1 MEHPPS
7 RRRRKLGHSSPELP
21 SPASPLRPPPITTT
35 AVVSLFIQRSG
46 LKNWSRLEMVRSV
59 KSHHHEDEEL
69 VPRRATDCSSQ
80 IDVKSTD
87 QKTNAVRSKHSETEQ
102 RRRSKINERFQILR
116 DLIPQ
121 NDQKRD
127 KASFLLEVIQYIQF
141 LQEKL
146 QMYEGS
152 YQGWSQEPTKLMP
165 WRNNCGPVESFIDQ
179 SQLMRNGSGQEDSI
193 VVTPAMLTN
202 AQNSVESDLG
212 EAAVYKALDNPAVAE
227 NQAIPINI
235 PLQSSVLGDVPTQRC
250 QAFVSDSEHLASQS
264 QSQFWQS
271 RPCTTESAVPSYTLN
286 EEELKIESGEASIS
300 NAYSQGLLN
309 SFTEALQS
317 SGVDLTQA
325 SISVQLDVG
334 KRANTG
340 LTATMF
346 SAKDHQNQCSVSQS
360 RTVYGVGSSCEDSDQ
375 AHKRL
380 RTEHI

>member
-1 MEHPPS
+1 
-7 RRRRKLGHSSPELP
+7 
-21 SPASPLRPPPITTT
+21 
-35 AVVSLFIQRSG
+35 
-46 LKNWSRLEMVRSV
+46 MVRSV

-80 IDVKSTD
+80 IDGKSTD

-165 WRNNCGPVESFIDQ
+165 WGFYFLLVPRLNLHSGYLSIKSNNEGHGFSLSKRNNCGLVESFIDQ

-227 NQAIPINI
+227 NQAFPINI
-235 PLQSSVLGDVPTQRC
+235 PLQSSVLGDVPTQPC
-250 QAFVSDSEHLASQS
+250 QASVSDSEHLASQS

-309 SFTEALQS
+309 SLTEALQS

-346 SAKDHQNQCSVSQS
+346 SAKDHQNQCPLGQS